1 MSLFDT
7 MLKDNESLFKNDIA
21 LDFSFQ
27 PKLIKY
33 RENEQRQ
40 IAACI
45 APLFQKR
52 TGKNILV
59 HSPPG
64 FGKTIAVKHIFQE
77 IEEEQE
83 GVTPIYINCWQKNTS
98 FKIIIEICE
107 QMGYKFTQNKK
118 TEELWKII
126 QQQLNKYAVVFA
138 FDEIDKLEEFD
149 ILYALLEEI
158 YRKSIIFIS
167 NYKEW
172 YNQLDERLRSRMIL
186 DLLEFKS
193 YNEKEIAGILEE
205 RKNFAF
211 YDNVVEQEAFAAIV
225 QKTLQTKDIRTGL
238 HLLKEAG
245 NIAELQSSRKIT
257 KEHTEKAISKLDALS
272 VKQDL
277 PLEEED
283 KALLELIKN
292 NNGEKIGE
300 LFKKFNDSGH
310 ITAYKT
316 FQRKIAKLED
326 ASFITTKKITGGL
339 EGSTT
344 IIQYQSVKKLTEF

>member
-1 MSLFDT
+1 MS
-7 MLKDNESLFKNDIA
+7 
-21 LDFSFQ
+21 
-27 PKLIKY
+27 
-33 RENEQRQ
+33 
-40 IAACI
+40 
-45 APLFQKR
+45 
-52 TGKNILV
+52 
-59 HSPPG
+59 SPQ
-64 FGKTIAVKHIFQE
+64 H
-77 IEEEQE
+77 
-83 GVTPIYINCWQKNTS
+83 
-98 FKIIIEICE
+98 
-107 QMGYKFTQNKK
+107 
-118 TEELWKII
+118 
-126 QQQLNKYAVVFA
+126 
-138 FDEIDKLEEFD
+138 LEE
-149 ILYALLEEI
+149 
-158 YRKSIIFIS
+158 K
-167 NYKEW
+167 KGW
-172 YNQLDERLRSRMIL
+172 Y
-186 DLLEFKS
+186 
-193 YNEKEIAGILEE
+193 Y
-205 RKNFAF
+205 
-211 YDNVVEQEAFAAIV
+211 YVVTINN
-225 QKTLQTKDIRTGL
+225 KTKWYPLQTKDIRTGL

>member
-1 MSLFDT
+1 
-7 MLKDNESLFKNDIA
+7 
-21 LDFSFQ
+21 
-27 PKLIKY
+27 
-33 RENEQRQ
+33 
-40 IAACI
+40 
-45 APLFQKR
+45 
-52 TGKNILV
+52 
-59 HSPPG
+59 
-64 FGKTIAVKHIFQE
+64 
-77 IEEEQE
+77 
-83 GVTPIYINCWQKNTS
+83 
-98 FKIIIEICE
+98 
-107 QMGYKFTQNKK
+107 
-118 TEELWKII
+118 
-126 QQQLNKYAVVFA
+126 
-138 FDEIDKLEEFD
+138 
-149 ILYALLEEI
+149 
-158 YRKSIIFIS
+158 
-167 NYKEW
+167 
-172 YNQLDERLRSRMIL
+172 MIL

-339 EGSTT
+339 EGST
-344 IIQYQSVKKLTEF
+344 KLKINCRFCTE